1 MSCDKFAEM
10 LSDYCE
16 RSLDAK
22 DLAFAREHLELCP
35 SCKADAE
42 MWQKLAALPSEQPS
56 STSRARFEHMLSAYQ
71 EGRWEKSSFVPENK
85 SWFLAWLRSS
95 FAAPLTQSAFALCL
109 LLFGFVAGERF
120 TTKPVSAPPTP
131 QLAAMQSE
139 LTNLR
144 QMVALSLLEQQSASR
159 RLEGV
164 SYSTQVESPDPE
176 ISAALLHALRFD
188 SSVDVRLAALDAL
201 KRYSHDP
208 TVRQGLLTALQDQQ
222 SPLVQIALID
232 LFVDMRENDAKDHLR
247 RIEQDTHANSSVR
260 QRAQWGIQ
268 QLS

>member
-1 MSCDKFAEM
+1 MSCDKFAEL

-16 RSLDAK
+16 RTLSSR

-35 SCKADAE
+35 ACKADVE
-42 MWQKLAALPSEQPS
+42 TWQKLAALPSEQPS
-56 STSRARFEHMLSAYQ
+56 ASSRARFEHMLAAYQ
-71 EGRWEKSSFVPENK
+71 EGRWEKSSFVSEKK
-85 SWFLAWLRSS
+85 SWLAAWLRSS
-95 FAAPLTQSAFALCL
+95 FAAPLTQGAFALCL
-109 LLFGFVAGERF
+109 LLVGFVAGERF
-120 TTKPVSAPPTP
+120 TAKPATSPSP

-164 SYSTQVESPDPE
+164 SYSTQVERPDPE

-201 KRYSHDP
+201 RRYSHDP
-208 TVRQGLLTALQDQQ
+208 TVRSGLLNALQDQQ

-232 LFVDMRENDAKDHLR
+232 LFVEMRESDAKDHLR
-247 RIEQDTHANSSVR
+247 RIEQDAHANSSVR